1 MKYIKE
7 LYEKTYLNNLITSD
21 KSYFVSFDSAFLVDV
36 IVLIP
41 KDLTDISN
49 LPDNF
54 KLLNEDYL
62 SKSDRIINEVPELSN
77 EYYIIKLPVSNEGYG
92 YLFDISSNKLVDN
105 DRLIVNYL
113 IKLLDN
119 KKVS

>member
-54 KLLNEDYL
+54 KLLNETT
-62 SKSDRIINEVPELSN
+62 
-77 EYYIIKLPVSNEGYG
+77 
-92 YLFDISSNKLVDN
+92 
-105 DRLIVNYL
+105 
-113 IKLLDN
+113 
-119 KKVS
+119 